1 MSIWVGII
9 TSFYRG
15 ETKEFN
21 ILLKRG
27 GSPQDITGDTV
38 TFRMK
43 SNKDDTD
50 ASAVLS
56 KAADVSTQG
65 ASGYALFA
73 LDVSDTDITP
83 DTYFCDIEWVLAGG
97 EEFIAYDNT
106 IEVKERV
113 SDS

>member
-1 MSIWVGII
+1 MSIYVGTIS
-9 TSFYRG
+9 SFYRG

-21 ILLKRG
+21 ILFKRG
-27 GSPQDITGDTV
+27 GSPVDITSDTV

-50 ASAVLS
+50 ASAALT
-56 KAADVSTQG
+56 KQADVATQG
-65 ASGYALFA
+65 ASGWALFA
-73 LDVSDTDITP
+73 LSTTDTEVTE
-83 DTYFCDIEWVLAGG
+83 DTYFCDIEWVLSGG

-106 IEVKERV
+106 IEVKARV